1 MHVWLLGSTSR
12 VASERIKLAWG
23 EDTVGKSTA
32 YRRSKKFDEGEE
44 SLADQLVPYAMKVKM
59 VKMFIFI

>member
-1 MHVWLLGSTSR
+1 MHEWLLGSTAM

-23 EDTVGKSTA
+23 KGTVGNSTA

-44 SLADQLVPYAMKVKM
+44 SLEDQLVPYAMKVKM